1 MVIQNMTKERRSMLS
16 MTARLYTYATL
27 EFRSVRR
34 LFRFWLIALLLSLLV
49 QATYAFS
56 CIYLGYTAPYDPTL
70 GAAAPKYLLGTID
83 PTFFLVFQWATLL
96 LIFDVAHRHKRERMA
111 EVLDTSPTTN
121 FESFAARAIGIATLV
136 WFVVAFNV
144 VVLQLIGSFSTFGW
158 AFVETLQ
165 WHSVMNL
172 LLFDVPANLLLW
184 TSCIVLL
191 EVVLRLRILIVLI
204 SALLMFGWYWLLIRT
219 PHSLLS
225 ILSPSSNDT
234 LFISEIQ
241 PAMLSIGQFLI
252 RVAYVLLA
260 GCFLGFAALLS
271 SRSED
276 TKIQSLNHRMVPSF
290 LVIACIAYAGGTW
303 GLLSPYSKIEKWKHT
318 HSEYARVSP
327 LDIQTITGTV
337 EINPSQLLRTDL
349 VLEFLITSLGTTD
362 KLVFSFNPGMKIEKV
377 EINNRAASYDFSNGL
392 LAVDSLTP
400 IEPRDPVSM
409 RVVAHGKPN
418 PDFAYID
425 SSIDYRTSSENP
437 VNLVRLLGTEGSI
450 FDSNYVALMPGVCWY
465 PRPGTNYKTYE
476 DTQKGRDFFDVSLEV
491 QLKRKNWQLVSSG
504 AFEQKKNASDSYM
517 VHATSAVPEIGLFA
531 SQFEHTSVVVG
542 GVKVSAYLHR
552 IHNANL
558 KPLSDWSNA
567 VRDEASSWVE
577 QFAKNGLPIEQT
589 AINIVE
595 VPRGLRTVGGGWRMA
610 TVDTLPGL
618 VLVKEHGYPRAK
630 FSLAVK
636 QYENSIFYARDD
648 DAETQKIVPI
658 KLLSKFLET
667 GKGSDSPW
675 MSLYKHQWGHWTS
688 PNGDH
693 AVVIDEVVA
702 ALISSL
708 HPNLNKSFSVYSTA
722 QISNLASLD
731 ITGASDGPY
740 QARARSRVWYED
752 HLARLEHSWAR
763 RPSVWRNLERS
774 GFADL
779 PTEYGHEHDL
789 ELVILKCREIAMSLL
804 NVNKPEVVYSWLNA
818 IREQYRGH
826 NFTYEQF
833 IESAKDDDVVFHP
846 FLTDWITG
854 NALPAYIV
862 HQRRIEQIS
871 NDERGNPRYQLSV
884 TVQNTQ
890 PVAGQITLQIPTEET
905 APYFFS
911 SYIYRIAGSG
921 VIPSNTTKQFNIQ
934 LSYPVN
940 SIGIDPGLSLN
951 RENFYFYLEHDE
963 IASKPNLN
971 PAPFEEVVANVIRTP
986 ELIVDNLD
994 AGFSV
999 DQDLRSLSS
1008 SSSFG
1013 PTSWIGAFSS
1023 LSDNY
1028 DGLPFRVVG
1037 WYQVPEPS
1045 NTWRIWTGGAEAA
1058 PFGEYRQTTAYISA
1072 TERIPEA
1079 SFNTALPDAGTWE
1092 LEYFDPWT
1100 LYNEVPRWST
1110 KENISLKISQG
1121 DTSFNVPLDK
1131 EVLEYG
1137 WNMMGRFELAAGE
1150 VQVAILFKPTKNKT
1164 EFTIFADAIR
1174 WTRVDQIQ

>member
-1 MVIQNMTKERRSMLS
+1 MVIQIMTKERRSMLS
-16 MTARLYTYATL
+16 MTARLYAYARL
-27 EFRSVRR
+27 EIRSVRR
-34 LFRFWLIALLLSLLV
+34 LFRFWLIALLLTVLV
-49 QATYAFS
+49 QVSYAFS
-56 CIYLGYTAPYDPTL
+56 CIYLGYIAPYDPTL

-83 PTFFLVFQWATLL
+83 PTYLLIFQWATLL
-96 LIFDVAHRHKRERMA
+96 LIFDVAHRHKRERIA
-111 EVLDTSPTTN
+111 EVLDKSPTTN
-121 FESFAARAIGIATLV
+121 FECFAARAIGIATLV
-136 WFVVAFNV
+136 WFVVAFNIL
-144 VVLQLIGSFSTFGW
+144 VLQLVGSFSTFGW

-165 WHSVMNL
+165 WHSLINL
-172 LLFDVPANLLLW
+172 LFFDVPVNLLFW

-191 EVVLRLRILIVLI
+191 EVVLRLRILIVAV
-204 SALLMFGWYWLLIRT
+204 SALLMFGWYWFLIQA

-225 ILSPSSNDT
+225 FLSPSSNDT

-241 PAMLSIGQFLI
+241 PVMLSIGQLLI
-252 RVAYVLLA
+252 RVAYVLVA
-260 GCFLGFAALLS
+260 GFFLGFAALIS
-271 SRSED
+271 SRSEE
-276 TKIQSLNHRMVPSF
+276 TKTQSSYQWMVPSL
-290 LVIACIAYAGGTW
+290 LVLACVVYAGGTW
-303 GLLSPYSKIEKWKHT
+303 GLLSPYSTIEKWKQT
-318 HSEYARVSP
+318 HSEYTWVNHM
-327 LDIQTITGTV
+327 DIQSITGTV
-337 EINPSQLLRTDL
+337 EINPSRLLRTDL
-349 VLEFLITSLGTTD
+349 VLDFLNTSVQPTK
-362 KLVFSFNPGMKIEKV
+362 KLVFSLNPGMKIERIEV
-377 EINNRAASYDFSNGL
+377 NNRTASYDFSNGL
-392 LAVDSLTP
+392 LEVISQSP
-400 IEPRDPVSM
+400 IEPDDLASL
-409 RVVAHGKPN
+409 RVVAYGKPN

-425 SSIDYRTSSENP
+425 SSIDYRTSTEYP
-437 VNLVRLLGTEGSI
+437 VNLARLLGTAGSI

-465 PRPGTNYKTYE
+465 PRPGTNYSTYE
-476 DTQKGRDFFDVSLEV
+476 DIQQGRDFFDVSLEV
-491 QLKRKNWQLVSSG
+491 QLKPKNWQLVSSG
-504 AFEQKKNASDSYM
+504 AFEQKKNASNSYI
-517 VHATSAVPEIGLFA
+517 VHATGAVPEIGLFA
-531 SQFEHTSVVVG
+531 SRFEHTSVVVG

-552 IHNANL
+552 KHNANL
-558 KPLSDWSNA
+558 KPLSDWSST

-648 DAETQKIVPI
+648 DEETQKIMPI

-675 MSLYKHQWGHWTS
+675 MSLYKHQWGHWTA
-688 PNGDH
+688 PNGDY
-693 AVVIDEVVA
+693 AVIIDEVIT

-708 HPNLNKSFSVYSTA
+708 HPSLNKSFSIYSTA
-722 QISNLASLD
+722 QISNHATLD
-731 ITGASDGPY
+731 MTGASDGSY
-740 QARARSRVWYED
+740 QAGARSRVWYED
-752 HLARLEHSWAR
+752 HLARLEHSWTR
-763 RPSVWRNLERS
+763 RPSVWRYLERS
-774 GFADL
+774 GFTDL

-789 ELVILKCREIAMSLL
+789 ELVLLKCREIAISLL

-818 IREQYRGH
+818 IRDQYRGQ

-833 IESAKDDDVVFHP
+833 IESAKDNDVVFHP

-911 SYIYRIAGSG
+911 SYNYRIAGSG

-940 SIGIDPGLSLN
+940 SIGIYPGLSFN
-951 RENFYFYLEHDE
+951 REPFYLYLERE
-963 IASKPNLN
+963 ELVLNPNLN

-1013 PTSWIGAFSS
+1013 PASWTGAFSS

-1028 DGLPFRVVG
+1028 DGLPFQVEG

-1045 NTWRIWTGGAEAA
+1045 NIWRIWTSGAEVA
-1058 PFGEYRQTTAYISA
+1058 PFGKYRQTTAYISA
-1072 TERIPEA
+1072 TERIPDA
-1079 SFNTALPDAGTWE
+1079 SFNTALPDMGTWQ

-1100 LYNEVPRWST
+1100 LYNEVPRRSS

-1137 WNMMGRFELAAGE
+1137 WNTMGKFELVAGE
-1150 VQVAILFKPTKNKT
+1150 VHVAILFKPTKNKS

-1174 WTRVDQIQ
+1174 WTRVSAN